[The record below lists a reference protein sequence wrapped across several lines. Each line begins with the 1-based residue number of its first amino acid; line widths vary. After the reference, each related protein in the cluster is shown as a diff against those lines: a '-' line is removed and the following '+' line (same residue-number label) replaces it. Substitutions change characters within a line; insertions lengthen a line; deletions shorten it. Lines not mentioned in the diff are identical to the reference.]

1 MRVHKVR
8 NFVVFTLKELYFM
21 LYYAA
26 QYVSLSCPWA
36 PQHSRNFPVDA
47 VFLRDEAAPLG
58 ETIKVDTL

>member
-1 MRVHKVR
+1 
-8 NFVVFTLKELYFM
+8 M